1 MIVLSAKTVI
11 LAITWI
17 IMLVNCANN
26 LLKAV
31 YFVTR
36 VNVSNVKGATI
47 WQLESASLA
56 KLRVVRFV

>member
-26 LLKAV
+26 SLKAV
-31 YFVTR
+31 YFVIR
-36 VNVSNVKGATI
+36 VNVSNVKEATI
-47 WQLESASLA
+47 WQLESANLA
-56 KLRVVRFV
+56 KLRVVKFV